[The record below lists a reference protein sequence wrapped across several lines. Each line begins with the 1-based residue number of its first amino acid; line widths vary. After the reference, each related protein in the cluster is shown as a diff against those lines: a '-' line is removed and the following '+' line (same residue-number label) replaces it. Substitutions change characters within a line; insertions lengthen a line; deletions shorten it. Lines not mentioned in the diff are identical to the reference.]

1 MRGYKSMP
9 NNINE
14 QISAIMSLKQ
24 RGMQPQQVMQM
35 MLQQNPQ
42 LQQQLQT
49 LKNMSQ
55 GQDPKSFIVQLARQ
69 NGVSQENLQALQQ
82 MFGK

>member
-1 MRGYKSMP
+1 MV

-24 RGMQPQQVMQM
+24 RGMTPQQVMQM
-35 MLQQNPQ
+35 LVQQNPNI
-42 LQQQLQT
+42 QQNIQT
-49 LKNMSQ
+49 LQNMAQ
-55 GQDPKSFIVQLARQ
+55 GRDMKQFVTQLAMQ

-82 MFGK
+82 MFKR

>member
-1 MRGYKSMP
+1 MG
-9 NNINE
+9 NGINE
-14 QISAIMSLKQ
+14 QISALMSLKQ

-49 LKNMSQ
+49 LQNMAQ
-55 GQDPKSFIVQLARQ
+55 GQDPKTFIMQLARQ
-69 NGVSQENLQALQQ
+69 NGANQQ
-82 MFGK
+82 SINSIMQLLGK

>member
-1 MRGYKSMP
+1 MV

-24 RGMQPQQVMQM
+24 RGMSPQQVMQM
-35 MLQQNPQ
+35 LVQQNPNI
-42 LQQQLQT
+42 QQNIQT
-49 LKNMSQ
+49 LQNMMNGKNPQEFVM
-55 GQDPKSFIVQLARQ
+55 QLAKQ
-69 NGVSQENLQALQQ
+69 NGVNQQNMQFISQ